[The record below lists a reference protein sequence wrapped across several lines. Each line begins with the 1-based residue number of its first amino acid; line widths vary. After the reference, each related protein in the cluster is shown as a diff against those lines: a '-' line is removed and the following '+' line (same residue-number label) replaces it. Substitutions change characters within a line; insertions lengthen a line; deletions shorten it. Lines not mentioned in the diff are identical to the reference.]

1 MFYLLDGP
9 LAGMPVTVTDWKR
22 CLYIFL
28 NGKTGK
34 LHFTNIEYIYIGL
47 QAVRMWEVGMPKT
60 HEFLQNIDCWEI
72 YIYTWLRRQLYPTT
86 HVFPQGSLV
95 FSWKHTYLVCI

>member
-1 MFYLLDGP
+1 
-9 LAGMPVTVTDWKR
+9 
-22 CLYIFL
+22 
-28 NGKTGK
+28 
-34 LHFTNIEYIYIGL
+34 
-47 QAVRMWEVGMPKT
+47 MPKT
-60 HEFLQNIDCWEI
+60 HEFLQNIDCWEIYI